1 MRHHMR
7 RRFRQLALTFVLLG
21 AACGESGLQA
31 PRDPGTVLVRV
42 RDEQA
47 APVSGAGVSVQM
59 PNTSGGLFEVG
70 TTTRADGSS
79 TISAVPAGPRRVS
92 VTPPAGYAAGSDPLV
107 QIVNVVKGETVRVEF
122 VLRRGTGTAT
132 RSVRSMRSM
141 RHLGPASTVRR
152 PANDG

>member
-7 RRFRQLALTFVLLG
+7 RRSRQLALTLALLG
-21 AACGESGLQA
+21 AACDESGFEA

-47 APVSGAGVSVQM
+47 APVRGANVSVQM
-59 PNTSGGLFEVG
+59 PNASGGLFEVG

-79 TISAVPAGPRRVS
+79 TISGVPAGSRRVT
-92 VTPPAGYAAGSDPLV
+92 VAPPAGYAAGSDPLV
-107 QIVNVVKGETVRVEF
+107 RIVNVVKGETVQVEF

-132 RSVRSMRSM
+132 RSMRSV
-141 RHLGPASTVRR
+141 RHLDPASTVTR
-152 PANDG
+152 PAHDG